1 MTDGKVN
8 MESRSE
14 KQIKSEATCASS
26 YERIRKG
33 STVVNRA
40 TSEIGVVG
48 GISGDC
54 VAVAARCTVD
64 GELCVEEVVMRLD
77 DCRPASQGEKR
88 VLQRLLN
95 GSRLL
100 WDMRQCRLK
109 KNDYIPRK
117 GARVQLST
125 LGEDVIIGVFKEID
139 AGGHI
144 VMYCMMH
151 PGERPVYSMHE
162 VAGVA
167 ADFQIQPVGS
177 TARVKFDRALAAE
190 GVVWN
195 GHLRNVEVAGNR
207 PSRGQVYYYLDEYL
221 EIRKARDAYK
231 PRDRKRRAAGNY
243 FVSPEAI
250 RNVRECFVSVLRVQH
265 GAEAEGR
272 CVGKSEVE
280 GRGKKK

>member
-1 MTDGKVN
+1 

-14 KQIKSEATCASS
+14 KQIKSKTTDSPS

-33 STVVNRA
+33 SAVVNRA

-77 DCRPASQGEKR
+77 DCRPASQEEKR

-95 GSRLL
+95 DRHLL
-100 WDMRQCRLK
+100 WDMRHCRLK
-109 KNDYIPRK
+109 RNDYIPQN

-125 LGEDVIIGVFKEID
+125 LGEEVVIGVFKEID
-139 AGGHI
+139 AKGRI
-144 VMYCMMH
+144 VMYCMMR

-162 VAGVA
+162 VAGSA

-177 TARVKFDRALAAE
+177 TARMKLDRALVAE

-195 GHLRNVEVAGNR
+195 GHLRSMEVAVNR
-207 PSRGQVYYYLDEYL
+207 RLREQVYYYLNEL
-221 EIRKARDAYK
+221 FNICEVRDAYK
-231 PRDRKRRAAGNY
+231 PRDRKRLAVGNY
-243 FVSPEAI
+243 FATREAAES
-250 RNVRECFVSVLRVQH
+250 VQECFMSILRIRH
-265 GAEAEGR
+265 NAEAEGR
-272 CVGKSEVE
+272 NGGKDDT
-280 GRGKKK
+280 GRDRKKR